1 MSLRKLCTIPKIQY
15 FLLLAI
21 GVSNIGDWIYLISL
35 NLIVLDMTKSPLA
48 VSILYILKP
57 LAALFTNVW
66 AGSVIDRLNKRN
78 LMVALD
84 IIRAV
89 FIVSLPFFHSI
100 WSMYLVVFFINVA
113 SSIFVP
119 TSMTYITKLTPPEQR
134 KQFNS
139 LRSLVES
146 GGFLVGPAVAGMLF
160 LIGTPQFAI
169 YTNALALFLSGI
181 ITLWLPNIEK
191 QTFTEIF
198 DQKLTL
204 HMLKDDWKTVIQF
217 SRRSLYVV
225 SVYFV
230 FSGMIV
236 MATAVDSLEAAFA
249 KEVLSLSND
258 EYGFLVSIA
267 GAGVVV
273 GAVINT
279 LVVKKLST
287 PLLMGLGSLIVA
299 IGYIAYAFSNTFVIA
314 AFGFFLL
321 SFAFS
326 YANTG
331 FHTFYQNNIPIEIM
345 GRVGSI
351 YRLLESFFIIL
362 TTAIFGIGAQLIS
375 IRTIVVAGTL
385 VMLLIAIMLC
395 AFCFQPSKKKHYVH
409 DSASLN

>member
-1 MSLRKLCTIPKIQY
+1 MSLRKLCTIPKSQY
-15 FLLLAI
+15 LLLLAI

-89 FIVSLPFFHSI
+89 FIASLPFFHSI

-181 ITLWLPNIEK
+181 VTLWLPNIEK

-225 SVYFV
+225 SVYFL
-230 FSGMIV
+230 FSSIII
-236 MATAVDSLEAAFA
+236 MATAVDSLEA
-249 KEVLSLSND
+249 KRCS
-258 EYGFLVSIA
+258 
-267 GAGVVV
+267 
-273 GAVINT
+273 
-279 LVVKKLST
+279 
-287 PLLMGLGSLIVA
+287 P
-299 IGYIAYAFSNTFVIA
+299 
-314 AFGFFLL
+314 
-321 SFAFS
+321 
-326 YANTG
+326 
-331 FHTFYQNNIPIEIM
+331 YQM
-345 GRVGSI
+345 MSMV
-351 YRLLESFFIIL
+351 F
-362 TTAIFGIGAQLIS
+362 
-375 IRTIVVAGTL
+375 
-385 VMLLIAIMLC
+385 
-395 AFCFQPSKKKHYVH
+395 
-409 DSASLN
+409 